1 MFMKVHVMQLA
12 DNVTEVESCSVCYG
26 CLIPALEELRK
37 EGLLEKLNEKIAIG
51 QGYRGKRGELGIGN
65 CTSLFRHSLPG
76 CPPTEGQMTD
86 FLRNHIL
93 KNVQQM

>member
-12 DNVTEVESCSVCYG
+12 DNVTEVESCSACYG

-51 QGYRGKRGELGIGN
+51 QGHRGKTGKLGVGM
-65 CTSLFRHSLPG
+65 CTRLFEHHLDG
-76 CPPTEGQMTD
+76 CPPTETQMYA
-86 FLRNHIL
+86 FLKEYL
-93 KNVQQM
+93 Q